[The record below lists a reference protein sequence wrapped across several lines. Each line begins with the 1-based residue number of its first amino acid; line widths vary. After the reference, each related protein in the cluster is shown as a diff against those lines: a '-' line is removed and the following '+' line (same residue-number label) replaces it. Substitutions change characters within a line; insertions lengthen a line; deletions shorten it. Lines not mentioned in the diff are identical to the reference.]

1 MFDRTHIYEV
11 YENPG
16 LPEEEQTELVCLG
29 FSIWAFLF
37 HIFWLAYKRL
47 WFAFVVF
54 VALYGG
60 VVAIG
65 ESFGLSPVAIG
76 LMQLV
81 LQFWLGASA
90 AELRAESLER
100 QGYRLVDVAT
110 AESAWRA
117 ERRYYDQRQSQQQM
131 TRA

>member
-54 VALYGG
+54 AALYGG

-117 ERRYYDQRQSQQQM
+117 ERRYYDQRHAQQQV
-131 TRA
+131 TGA